1 MLVDMVAVESTQTP
15 EVRRAGRREWIGL
28 AALVVP
34 MMFVLLDNGIIFL
47 ALPRLTAD
55 LGASSTEIL
64 WVADIYGFFLM
75 AFLVAMGRIGDRIGH
90 RKLLLMGAAAF
101 SVLSVVAAFAASP
114 LMLIVVRAALGIA
127 GGIIGPCVFAIIRQ
141 LFPDRRQMATAMSIF
156 ATSAMIGVAL
166 GPSVG
171 GLLLHWF
178 WPGSVFLIA
187 VPVMLWLLVVGPWA
201 LPETEHRSTVP
212 VDLSSVVLW
221 LATVLPTIY
230 GLTRLARTGWE
241 TTSVVAMVVGL
252 SLGALFV
259 ARERRLSNPL
269 VDMRLFGIREI
280 GATLAMFLLVG
291 IVQSG
296 NGLVLNQH
304 LQLVEGYST
313 LATALWMVLPISVA
327 IGGVHVST
335 FLAKRTRPAFVLS
348 GGLVIASVGSA
359 VLSRID
365 AVGGLTTLLVGLC
378 IVMAGTSPV
387 GVLSGQ
393 LVMQS
398 APADQAGSA
407 GSLNGT
413 AGELSSALG
422 IAVFGSLVNVFYT
435 GHVSVPDGLSP
446 AAEADANDSI
456 SHAVAI
462 ARDLPA
468 GPAEAL
474 ISAARDTFNTAVTNI
489 AALCV
494 VLFFAL
500 AILALTTLRA
510 IPPIGAKPAKAKQA
524 E

>member
-1 MLVDMVAVESTQTP
+1 MVEVESVQTV

-34 MMFVLLDNGIIFL
+34 MMFILLDNGIIFL
-47 ALPRLTAD
+47 ALPQLTEN
-55 LGASSTEIL
+55 LGASSTQIL
-64 WVADIYGFFLM
+64 WIADIYGFFLM
-75 AFLVAMGRIGDRIGH
+75 AFLVAMGRIADRIGH
-90 RKLLLMGAAAF
+90 RRLLLIGAAAF
-101 SVLSVVAAFAASP
+101 SVLSLMAAFTTSP
-114 LMLIVVRAALGIA
+114 VMLIVLRAALGIA
-127 GGIIGPCVFAIIRQ
+127 GGTVGPSVFAIIRQ

-166 GPSVG
+166 GPTVG
-171 GLLLHWF
+171 GVLLHWF

-187 VPVMLWLLVVGPWA
+187 VPVMLWLLVVGPIA
-201 LPETEHRSTVP
+201 LPETRQRSTAP

-221 LATVLPTIY
+221 LSAVLPTIY
-230 GLTRLARTGWE
+230 GVTTLARVGWAAAP
-241 TTSVVAMVVGL
+241 VVAIVVGL
-252 SLGALFV
+252 ALGTAFV
-259 ARERRLSNPL
+259 TRERRLPNPL
-269 VDMRLFGIREI
+269 LDMRLFGIRAI
-280 GATLAMFLLVG
+280 GTTLAMFLLVG

-327 IGGVHVST
+327 IGGVHLST
-335 FLAKRTRPAFVLS
+335 MLAKRTRPAFVIG
-348 GGLVIASVGSA
+348 GGLVVASVGSA
-359 VLSRID
+359 VLSQID

-398 APADQAGSA
+398 APAEQAGSA

-422 IAVFGSLVNVFYT
+422 IAVFGSLVNVFYSGNVRT
-435 GHVSVPDGLSP
+435 PDALSP
-446 AAEADANDSI
+446 AAETHANDSI

-462 ARDLPA
+462 ARDLPT

-474 ISAARDTFNTAVTNI
+474 VSAARDTFNNAVTNI

-494 VLFFAL
+494 VLFLAL
-500 AILALTTLRA
+500 AVLTVATLRE
-510 IPPIGAKPAKAKQA
+510 IPPIGAKPSPAKRA